1 MRMTFTGVVCA
12 VLAVGATGLAS
23 PGAPTATA
31 DEAPRIRAARVMEN
45 LGRGVVA
52 VRSGTAHGLV
62 SRRLGGGAPGGDR
75 SRPRTVDPFQR
86 LRRGDVGVRL
96 HEKTAPHGKLKD
108 IPRTPTVGA
117 HT

>member
-52 VRSGTAHGLV
+52 VRSGTAHGTTPIWE
-62 SRRLGGGAPGGDR
+62 RRLRKPCSAT
-75 SRPRTVDPFQR
+75 SS
-86 LRRGDVGVRL
+86 
-96 HEKTAPHGKLKD
+96 EA
-108 IPRTPTVGA
+108 
-117 HT
+117 